1 MQDGGQVGIFDATN
15 NSKQRRNKLM
25 KLAEGRCKI
34 IFLKT
39 ICIDVDMIERNISY
53 KIQQSP
59 DYAEVQDFEAGLRD
73 FKTCVANYE
82 KVYETVEE

>member
-1 MQDGGQVGIFDATN
+1 
-15 NSKQRRNKLM
+15 M

-82 KVYETVEE
+82 KASLSYILLMTVLGELLL